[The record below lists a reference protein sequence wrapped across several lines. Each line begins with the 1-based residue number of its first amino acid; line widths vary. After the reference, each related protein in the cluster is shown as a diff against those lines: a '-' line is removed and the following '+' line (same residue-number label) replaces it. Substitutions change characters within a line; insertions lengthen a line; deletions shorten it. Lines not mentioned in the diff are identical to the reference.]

1 MKPNF
6 KLVLI
11 LSFFSL
17 LFVTSCQNEFL
28 EETPQNQEETLV
40 PDSPLTAVMRS
51 TVTNDGTVDNILDES
66 SCFTVNLPVTII
78 ANGITITID
87 SLEDLEVIEEIYDEF
102 EDDED
107 DLDFLFPIT
116 IILNDYD
123 DIVIENEDAL
133 ETFIDDCLENEVDDS
148 IECVDFVYPITMS
161 IYNLSF
167 QVIDNVTFNNDEDL
181 YDFLDEFEDETDDQV
196 IIASLNFPV
205 SLVYADGST
214 AAVNNNQELQT
225 AINAAEEDCDDS
237 DEDDNCTQDEIEMYL
252 QECSW
257 TINDYPETN
266 DLENL
271 YLNFGPNGTLQ
282 IIDGVTTVAIGGNWS
297 MSASNDGLPEIIVSD
312 LTAYEFLE
320 GSWIIVECDDDEFL
334 IEYETTAG
342 EEIQFELEQ
351 ECENDLDCSAQEMI
365 QTLKECKWWM
375 GTSLLSPNYSGP
387 LFFNDDNVLQV
398 GYPDNNQLE
407 GTWQIALTDTGLYLV
422 IELPGDY
429 QVISLEWQVVE
440 CDDDRVEFVSGDY
453 SLVIEQECND
463 DSNPLGCLEANE
475 IVLCDEN
482 NDGYEVFN
490 LYEGL
495 SEIDEC
501 EINNAVS
508 VSYHTSLVD
517 AESNA
522 NELTGVSSYTNI
534 SSPQTI
540 YVRIEVS
547 NNPSE
552 FEVLEI
558 DLELEDCSEETF
570 NITGEWEMFKR
581 EKQDIYIAEITPDLE
596 FIYDMHWIDVTSAFA
611 TESTL
616 EFNEDYSFSDFYAD
630 VLVAEG
636 IWNVSDDEMFSFT
649 FNDDSSNGWSDLQD
663 TYTVNFYCDNTMS
676 IQYLV
681 PPPAGD
687 NDFQDSDFYVIQ
699 YYRTPGTSECEDLIE
714 YQVD

>member
-11 LSFFSL
+11 LSFFAL

-116 IILNDYD
+116 IILSDYE

-133 ETFIDDCLENEVDDS
+133 EAFIDDCLENEVDDS
-148 IECVDFVYPITMS
+148 IECVDFVYPITIS
-161 IYNLSF
+161 IYNSSF
-167 QVIDNVTFNNDEDL
+167 QVIDNVSFNNDEDL
-181 YDFLDEFEDETDDQV
+181 YDFLDELEDETDDQV

-205 SLVYADGST
+205 SLVYADGSSVE
-214 AAVNNNQELQT
+214 VNNNQELQT

-237 DEDDNCTQDEIEMYL
+237 DEDNNCTQDEIEMYL
-252 QECSW
+252 LECSW
-257 TINDYPETN
+257 TINDYPETD

-297 MSASNDGLPEIIVSD
+297 MSTSNDGLPEIIVSD

-387 LFFNDDNVLQV
+387 LFFNDDNVLLV

-407 GTWQIALTDTGLYLV
+407 GTWQIALTDTGIYLV

-440 CDDDRVEFVSGDY
+440 CDDDRIEFVSGDH
-453 SLVIEQECND
+453 SLVIEQECLE
-463 DSNPLGCLEANE
+463 DSPLGCLEANE

-482 NDGYEVFN
+482 NDGFEVFN

-517 AESNA
+517 AESDV
-522 NELTGVSSYTNI
+522 NELTGVTSYTNI

-558 DLELEDCSEETF
+558 DLELEDCSEDSCTE
-570 NITGEWEMFKR
+570 
-581 EKQDIYIAEITPDLE
+581 AEIDAILME
-596 FIYDMHWIDVTSAFA
+596 CQWIPTSV
-611 TESTL
+611 
-616 EFNEDYSFSDFYAD
+616 N
-630 VLVAEG
+630 
-636 IWNVSDDEMFSFT
+636 NSDDFSIFSLNFNNEQNVVATGSGETWTATWSTEGNPTNGVWLTISQFGGNLQVINGQWFVVECSEEFLHLEM
-649 FNDDSSNGWSDLQD
+649 NDQVL
-663 TYTVNFYCDNTMS
+663 
-676 IQYLV
+676 ILE
-681 PPPAGD
+681 
-687 NDFQDSDFYVIQ
+687 
-699 YYRTPGTSECEDLIE
+699 RECN
-714 YQVD
+714 